1 MYHSESKEKPG
12 RLQRL
17 ASSRALDRGVL
28 LAIIV
33 NSVLLALTAAM
44 ENEPTYGTWQGG
56 LELALFVLFL
66 LEFLVKVA
74 AWRRAYFY
82 DPWNLIDAAVVAEG
96 VYTHPVTMILRALG
110 ASTEK
115 QANVSLSALRI
126 MRLLRPL
133 RTLKRFPE
141 MRLLVESLLNSGQLL
156 LVGFAVVAAAIYA
169 FAARRRADLFSAR
182 LRRTRV
188 RARSAGRSP
197 RGRGASRNAFD
208 STELESSDVRSGPPN
223 RRTIPAQVCGRRGRE
238 RVVRGPSRRARR
250 DEAPGAGGASIDE
263 RRSPARSRA
272 ESSRRRPREEPLEVE
287 RVSLTRLPPRRPR
300 ALRGRRA
307 GVVRRRPPRARATR
321 ALRATAG
328 RPGRARGRRPSPE
341 PSGRRARPTRAPPR
355 STSPTR

>member
-44 ENEPTYGTWQGG
+44 DNEPKYDTWQGG

-74 AWRRAYFY
+74 AWGRAYFY

-96 VYTHPVTMILRALG
+96 VYTHPVTILLKVLDPGVA
-110 ASTEK
+110 K
-115 QANVSLSALRI
+115 NKANVSLSALRI

-169 FAARRRADLFSAR
+169 FAVCGHVYFADAL
-182 LRRTRV
+182 
-188 RARSAGRSP
+188 
-197 RGRGASRNAFD
+197 
-208 STELESSDVRSGPPN
+208 N
-223 RRTIPAQVCGRRGRE
+223 RRCVAYPIYDGSDYVRDPNDAALAAHWPVCKSNLQPDFNVRVFEYFDTSTSAVLRE
-238 RVVRGPSRRARR
+238 L
-250 DEAPGAGGASIDE
+250 
-263 RRSPARSRA
+263 A
-272 ESSRRRPREEPLEVE
+272 ESSRFVQKSAE
-287 RVSLTRLPPRRPR
+287 
-300 ALRGRRA
+300 
-307 GVVRRRPPRARATR
+307 
-321 ALRATAG
+321 
-328 RPGRARGRRPSPE
+328 
-341 PSGRRARPTRAPPR
+341 
-355 STSPTR
+355 STSI